1 MKARNMN
8 DRTIKRTNP
17 YSGQSAMLNK
27 AEAYWHDAVKMAES
41 NEEYTVMQHALDR
54 FSRLNPKA
62 YMVLL
67 D

>member
-1 MKARNMN
+1 MT

-17 YSGQSAMLNK
+17 YSGESAMLNK
-27 AEAYWHDAVKMAES
+27 AEVLWHDAVKMAEI
-41 NEEYTVMQHALDR
+41 NEEYEVMQHALDK